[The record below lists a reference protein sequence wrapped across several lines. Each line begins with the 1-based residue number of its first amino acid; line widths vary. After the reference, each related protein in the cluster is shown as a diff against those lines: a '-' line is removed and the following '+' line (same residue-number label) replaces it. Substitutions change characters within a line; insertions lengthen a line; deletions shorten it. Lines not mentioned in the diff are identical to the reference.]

1 MTRGDSYNE
10 HPRYTPDGR
19 VLWMTNTDNPS
30 RGSDWWTMN
39 ADGSNAQRLSDFNS
53 DGGARGFGHSPVYAT
68 VVQTADWSP
77 DEHYFYGDVFYGD
90 VETNLLN
97 SDSVILRV
105 SLNCQGS

>member
-30 RGSDWWTMN
+30 RGTDWWTMN

-68 VVQTADWSP
+68 VVQTADWSLTSTISMATCSMATWKP
-77 DEHYFYGDVFYGD
+77 
-90 VETNLLN
+90 T
-97 SDSVILRV
+97 
-105 SLNCQGS
+105 C